1 MKQDANSRAK
11 SMLYTKVLP
20 VPKRICNFEEK
31 APNTNQTQERT
42 NVLTS
47 FEVKNK
53 KDLISNSLEHLKGF
67 VVGSTTQKLGNEIK
81 QINKKNVKQAMG
93 FSQTKKKQG
102 QRPLSQTGRLNK
114 HMQPE
119 NNGQEQEILQ
129 NIDFNVDYEAENLL
143 DPYGGDGVQVQ
154 HVDMDEQDNE
164 LDLLQQLE
172 LLNELDQSQ
181 LDPT

>member
-1 MKQDANSRAK
+1 
-11 SMLYTKVLP
+11 MLYTKVLP

-31 APNTNQTQERT
+31 APNANQTQERT
-42 NVLTS
+42 NALAG
-47 FEVKNK
+47 FELKNK
-53 KDLISNSLEHLKGF
+53 KDLISNSLENLKGF

-81 QINKKNVKQAMG
+81 QINKKNVKQAMS

-102 QRPLSQTGRLNK
+102 QRPLSQTGRLNE
-114 HMQPE
+114 HTQPE
-119 NNGQEQEILQ
+119 NNGQEEEILQ
-129 NIDFNVDYEAENLL
+129 NIDFNIDYEAENLL

-154 HVDMDEQDNE
+154 NVDMDEQDNE